1 MLNGIPKCGYM
12 IDFLCSP
19 WFGLW
24 LQVMHQSTPQVPVQ
38 YSLRSSNLDSHWVLV
53 TLESLNWPLLT
64 WKNDWAH
71 GDQGPLKHFSD
82 HWLPPHSQG
91 QSSQAWSWGPGLWGH
106 RWLSLTLCLSQVHG
120 SCGNCY
126 STVSHLFPQAAMLI
140 TLVLLCHPHASPK
153 QGCLGLDISGRRLG
167 GTQATQ

>member
-1 MLNGIPKCGYM
+1 M

-64 WKNDWAH
+64 WKND
-71 GDQGPLKHFSD
+71 
-82 HWLPPHSQG
+82 
-91 QSSQAWSWGPGLWGH
+91 
-106 RWLSLTLCLSQVHG
+106 
-120 SCGNCY
+120 
-126 STVSHLFPQAAMLI
+126 
-140 TLVLLCHPHASPK
+140 
-153 QGCLGLDISGRRLG
+153 
-167 GTQATQ
+167 